1 MDGSGKIWMN
11 GETGNELPERL
22 PKEPLAA
29 SVARGLREAIM
40 EGDLKPDDRV
50 KQQEVAQ
57 RYGVSRSP
65 VREAFLELA
74 SEGFVEL
81 ERDVGARV
89 RGFDTDEVIQ
99 LYLAREAL
107 EPVMIAETCR
117 RITPEQM
124 AEARALNEE
133 SEVFAADG
141 DIAGYL
147 RIDTEMHRV
156 LLEASGMTLLTEMT
170 QSLWRRTHRYRFA
183 YSVSSRV
190 DTSVLEHRMIL
201 DAIEAGDAADAS
213 DLYRIHTRRTR
224 LTLAEESRST
234 DGEAPDGVWPH
245 NQEEHS

>member
-1 MDGSGKIWMN
+1 MDGSGKVWMS
-11 GETGNELPERL
+11 GEAGSELPERL

-40 EGDLKPDDRV
+40 EGDLKPDDRI

-89 RGFDTDEVIQ
+89 RGFDTNEVIQ

-117 RITPEQM
+117 LITPEQM

-201 DAIEAGDAADAS
+201 DAIEARDAVDAA

-224 LTLAEESRST
+224 LTLAEESRAT
-234 DGEAPDGVWPH
+234 EGATPEGVWPH
-245 NQEEHS
+245 NQEENP

>member
-1 MDGSGKIWMN
+1 MSGSD
-11 GETGNELPERL
+11 GNELPERL

-40 EGDLKPDDRV
+40 EGDLKPDDRI

-65 VREAFLELA
+65 VREAFRELA

-89 RGFDTDEVIQ
+89 RTFDSDEVIQ
-99 LYLAREAL
+99 LYLAREAI

-117 RITPEQM
+117 VISPGQM
-124 AEARALNEE
+124 AEARALNDE
-133 SEVFAADG
+133 SEIFAADG
-141 DIAGYL
+141 DIASYL
-147 RIDTEMHRV
+147 RVDTQMHRV
-156 LLEASGMTLLTEMT
+156 LLEASGMNLLTEMT
-170 QSLWRRTHRYRFA
+170 QGLWRRTHRYRFA

-190 DTSVLEHRMIL
+190 ETSVLEHRMIL
-201 DAIEAGDAADAS
+201 DAIEARDSADAA

-224 LTLAEESRST
+224 LTLAEESRASGDEDT
-234 DGEAPDGVWPH
+234 DGVWPH
-245 NQEEHS
+245 NQEENS

>member
-1 MDGSGKIWMN
+1 MDGSGKVWMN
-11 GETGNELPERL
+11 GESGTELPERL

-40 EGDLKPDDRV
+40 EGDLKPDDRI

-89 RGFDTDEVIQ
+89 KGFDTAEVIQ

-117 RITPEQM
+117 LITPEQM

-156 LLEASGMTLLTEMT
+156 LLEASRMTLLTEMT

-183 YSVSSRV
+183 YSVASRV

-201 DAIEAGDAADAS
+201 DAIEDGDAADAA

-224 LTLAEESRST
+224 LTLAEESRS
-234 DGEAPDGVWPH
+234 DGAAPDGGWPP
-245 NQEEHS
+245 NQEENP

>member
-1 MDGSGKIWMN
+1 MDGSRQVWMSGEAGKD
-11 GETGNELPERL
+11 LPERL

-40 EGDLKPDDRV
+40 EGDLRPDDRI
-50 KQQEVAQ
+50 KQEEVAQ

-65 VREAFLELA
+65 VREAFRELA

-89 RGFDTDEVIQ
+89 RTFDTDEVIQ

-117 RITPEQM
+117 LITPEQM

-170 QSLWRRTHRYRFA
+170 QGLWRRTHRYRFA
-183 YSVSSRV
+183 YSVASRV

-201 DAIEAGDAADAS
+201 DAIEARDSADAA

-224 LTLAEESRST
+224 LTLAEESRSA
-234 DGEAPDGVWPH
+234 DGEAPEGIWPT
-245 NQEEHS
+245 NQEENS